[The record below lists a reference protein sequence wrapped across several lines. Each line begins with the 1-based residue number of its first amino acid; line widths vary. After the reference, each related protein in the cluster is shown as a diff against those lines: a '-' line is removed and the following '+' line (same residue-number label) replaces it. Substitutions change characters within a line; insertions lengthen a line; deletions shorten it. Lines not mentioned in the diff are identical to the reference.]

1 MAITSWREPSGE
13 IGPLARRKLDAFARI
28 EEDFAASFRFV
39 QEVHGQRRFATFPVA
54 DSVRYL
60 HALYLCECK
69 DRLLSI
75 PKNIQRYEGGY
86 CLELLRDWQQ
96 GRTADVVAFI
106 HRKLDRLPF
115 AELTQGIEA
124 AILAADAALVRR
136 LTSGRIVLLNRN
148 VNLSHALDAIF
159 ALDPAR
165 LRAEVRAACA
175 RFGHTPDDIDRQ
187 QQELRSELYGY
198 APSAALA
205 RRNML
210 LMNRLGPQVM
220 DADGDRPGER
230 TYRVQPPASP
240 VRSYAESAIPG
251 EMTLT
256 SMAWNNP
263 RGLDMANPPERV
275 DAPDTLGRDPLAPP
289 DPADPMPGPTAQ
301 A

>member
-13 IGPLARRKLDAFARI
+13 IGPLAQRKLDAFARI

-60 HALYLCECK
+60 HALYICECK

-75 PKNIQRYEGGY
+75 PKNIQRYDGGY
-86 CLELLRDWQQ
+86 CLELLRGWQD

-106 HRKLDRLPF
+106 HRKLDKLPF
-115 AELTQGIEA
+115 AELTRGIEA
-124 AILAADAALVRR
+124 ATQAGDAVHARR
-136 LTSGRIVLLNRN
+136 LTSGRMVLLNRN
-148 VNLSHALDAIF
+148 INLSHALDAIF
-159 ALDPAR
+159 ALDPER

-175 RFGHTPDDIDRQ
+175 RYGHTPDDVARQ
-187 QQELRSELYGY
+187 REELRSDLYGY

-210 LMNRLGPQVM
+210 LMNQLGPQVM

-230 TYRVQPPASP
+230 TYRVQPPTSP
-240 VRSYAESAIPG
+240 VRSYAESTIPG
-251 EMTLT
+251 AMTLT
-256 SMAWNNP
+256 CMTWNNP
-263 RGLDMANPPERV
+263 RHLDMANPPERL
-275 DAPDTLGRDPLAPP
+275 DAPDTLGRYPLVPP
-289 DPADPMPGPTAQ
+289 DATQPMPGPMAQ
-301 A
+301 S